1 MEGPV
6 KGQSAEHSTSFEY
19 CYQGNMHG
27 RKNFTFVANCCAS
40 LGLSWRIRPR
50 ERWQPKCNR
59 RMVPKPMPA
68 KPLERPAV
76 NGGTSKPAELEHPLP
91 PERRKRTRN
100 NLHWSGLLFRN
111 DGADAVESLTR
122 DLSSSG
128 FYCVTGVAFTP
139 GERLICALSI
149 PTHDP
154 NGKQLDLRLEC
165 KARVRRVDPQ
175 GADGAFGLAC
185 QIEDYHFIQAAP
197 KEGGSASAGHPLRD
211 YATGR
216 CSPAQAERPAQQRGG
231 QGPRFIWGRA

>member
-1 MEGPV
+1 
-6 KGQSAEHSTSFEY
+6 
-19 CYQGNMHG
+19 
-27 RKNFTFVANCCAS
+27 
-40 LGLSWRIRPR
+40 
-50 ERWQPKCNR
+50 
-59 RMVPKPMPA
+59 MPA

-76 NGGTSKPAELEHPLP
+76 NGGTSQPAELEHPLP

-100 NLHWSGLLFRN
+100 NLHWSVLLFRN

-128 FYCVTGVAFTP
+128 FYCVTGVAFAP

-154 NGKQLDLRLEC
+154 NGKQLELRLEC
-165 KARVRRVDPQ
+165 KARVMRVEPQ

-216 CSPAQAERPAQQRGG
+216 CSPAQAERPA
-231 QGPRFIWGRA
+231 